1 MLRIEESGLNAL
13 VNKFIRDKISRQEVR
28 LPFDEA
34 KYYEEQT
41 RQQGFEEDTFQLLQ
55 KDEMQERGLVKCLI
69 EFGLKQWDESKTVAQ
84 YILEEY
90 NDVVDDPSLVRI
102 IEIYKTWYQQ
112 GLQPTSKNFLYH
124 EDQQLSAQVVSLLE
138 FPYELSENWKDH
150 FEGKILTREE
160 LYREEVTSTMNY
172 LKLRKIKRLIEEN
185 QKDLESHK
193 GDEQMILIQTHQHL
207 KQLELELTRQLGTVI
222 LR

>member
-1 MLRIEESGLNAL
+1 
-13 VNKFIRDKISRQEVR
+13 
-28 LPFDEA
+28 
-34 KYYEEQT
+34 
-41 RQQGFEEDTFQLLQ
+41 
-55 KDEMQERGLVKCLI
+55 MQERGLVKCLI

-84 YILEEY
+84 YIIEEY

-150 FEGKILTREE
+150 FEGKLFTREE
-160 LYREEVTSTMNY
+160 LYREEVTSTINY

-222 LR
+222 LK